1 MGLAPTGFNAM
12 GRTELQL
19 LCRRK
24 RFKANGTTESMIAAL
39 EASLFSDTAAT
50 GGGSAA
56 EDGGDDMVLDLTL
69 LNHKELQHLC
79 KQKKLKANVTSVEMR
94 TALEAS
100 RCSAMAG
107 SAAEDDDEDVG
118 DDED

>member
-1 MGLAPTGFNAM
+1 MAHMPCSPLWK
-12 GRTELQL
+12 
-19 LCRRK
+19 RRK
-24 RFKANGTTESMIAAL
+24 YIAAL

-56 EDGGDDMVLDLTL
+56 EDGGDGMVLNLTL
-69 LNHKELQHLC
+69 LNHKQLQHLF
-79 KQKKLKANVTSVEMR
+79 KQKKLKANATSVEMR
-94 TALEAS
+94 AALEAS